1 VLIVEDP
8 ADPGRYDR
16 EAVVVLD
23 DWTDGIGETP
33 DRILARLKANG
44 MEHAGMPGM
53 DHSMAGMDHDM
64 AGMPDQAKP
73 ATPLGD
79 DPGDIRYPLYLVNG
93 RQARSPATLSARPA
107 TGCGCASSTP
117 PPTPRSAWPWG
128 ATA

>member
-1 VLIVEDP
+1 
-8 ADPGRYDR
+8 
-16 EAVVVLD
+16 VVVLD

-33 DRILARLKANG
+33 NRILARLKANG

-53 DHSMAGMDHDM
+53 DHDMAGMDHKM

-93 RQARSPATLSARPA
+93 RQARSPATLAARP
-107 TGCGCASSTP
+107 GDRCGCASSTP
-117 PPTPRSAWPWG
+117 PPTPRSAWPWV